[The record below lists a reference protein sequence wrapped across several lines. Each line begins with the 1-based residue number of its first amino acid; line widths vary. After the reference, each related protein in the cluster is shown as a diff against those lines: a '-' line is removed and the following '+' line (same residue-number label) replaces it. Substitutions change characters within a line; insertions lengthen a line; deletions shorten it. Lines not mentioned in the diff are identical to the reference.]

1 MEKTDEKKMPMFFQG
16 EDVGARMFKS
26 KFREAPR
33 IRKYCATNNPNNL
46 MIILTRRHGAT

>member
-1 MEKTDEKKMPMFFQG
+1 MEKTDAKKNLMFFQG

-33 IRKYCATNNPNNL
+33 IRK
-46 MIILTRRHGAT
+46 